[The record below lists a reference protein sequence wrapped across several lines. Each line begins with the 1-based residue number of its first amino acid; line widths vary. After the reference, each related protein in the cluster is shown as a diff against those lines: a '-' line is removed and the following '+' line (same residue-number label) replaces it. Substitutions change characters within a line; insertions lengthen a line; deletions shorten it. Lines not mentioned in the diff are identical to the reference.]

1 MHMAFPE
8 AELIDCE
15 LFMRDM
21 QLTREVRL
29 TRKSLVRWLALSLG
43 LISPN
48 ETRTTMLEL
57 LDALLYF
64 QLAEK
69 KDPDIGEIMDY
80 IKQES
85 GDGNEKAVR
94 YHLLQMK
101 ETGLIERKKGKYFF
115 AVSPLSEKGDMSS
128 TLDYVYKRRYDMAL
142 VKVKEAMR
150 ELKDSFSR
158 RKQPDV
164 ELVPFLK
171 KKPST

>member
-1 MHMAFPE
+1 MAFPE
-8 AELIDCE
+8 AGLIDCD
-15 LFMRDM
+15 LLIRDM

-48 ETRTTMLEL
+48 ESRTTMLEL

-69 KDPDIGEIMDY
+69 KDPEIREIMDY

-85 GDGNEKAVR
+85 GNGNEKAVR
-94 YHLLQMK
+94 YHLFQLK
-101 ETGLIERKKGKYFF
+101 NTGLVERKKGKYQF
-115 AVSPLSEKGDMSS
+115 AVSPLSEKGDISS

-142 VKVKEAMR
+142 VKIKEAMR
-150 ELKDSFSR
+150 EVKDSFSR

-164 ELVPFLK
+164 ELVQFIK